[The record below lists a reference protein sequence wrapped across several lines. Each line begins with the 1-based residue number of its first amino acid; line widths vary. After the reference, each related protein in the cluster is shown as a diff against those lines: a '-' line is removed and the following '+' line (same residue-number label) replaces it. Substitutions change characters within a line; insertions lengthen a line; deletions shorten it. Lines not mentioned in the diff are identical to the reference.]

1 MKILLVVPAIGGI
14 YGGPS
19 KIALELAEALGNQG
33 IALDLVTTNA
43 NGSTDLNV
51 PLHTWIC
58 QGSYRIQYFPHW
70 HWKDYKISLSLTKW
84 LFKQVAD
91 YDLVHTI
98 ALFSYPILVTHWAC
112 QWHRVP
118 YVMNPQGMLEP
129 WALSYKAWK
138 KRLYYT
144 LLEKNAL
151 QKASA
156 IQMLAKREAENAAP
170 LDLSTP
176 FIIIPNGINQ
186 ADLENLPDADLFYQH
201 FPDTQ
206 NKTLLLFLG
215 RIDPKKGLDLLAPAF
230 AALHQQ
236 FPETHLVIAG
246 PDNVGFLP
254 KVQQLF
260 AEAGCLDAVTFTGMI
275 QGSLKYAALTA
286 ASVYVAPSYS
296 EGFSLSILEGM
307 AAGLPCVFTT
317 GCNFPEAKTAQVAH
331 VVDADSQKI
340 AAALTECLQHP
351 QQTKMMGDRARQFI
365 FEHYTWEQIAKQLI
379 QTYTAILTQTTVPIG

>member
-19 KIALELAEALGNQG
+19 KIALELAEALGAQG

-43 NGSTDLNV
+43 NGTIDLNV
-51 PLHTWIC
+51 PLQTWIC
-58 QGSYRIQYFPHW
+58 QGSYRIQYFPHG
-70 HWKDYKISLSLTKW
+70 HWKDYKISFSLTKW
-84 LFKQVAD
+84 LFKHVAD

-118 YVMNPQGMLEP
+118 YIMNPQGMLEP

-144 LLEKNAL
+144 LLEKPAL

-156 IQMLAKREAENAAP
+156 IQMLAKQEAENTKP
-170 LDLSTP
+170 LNLSTP
-176 FIIIPNGINQ
+176 FVIVPNGINQ
-186 ADLENLPDADLFYQH
+186 TDLENLPDANLFYQH

-230 AALHQQ
+230 ASLHQQ
-236 FPETHLVIAG
+236 FPDTHLVIAG

-254 KVQQLF
+254 KVHQFF

-317 GCNFPEAKTAQVAH
+317 GCNFPEAEIAQVAH
-331 VVDADSQKI
+331 VVDVDSQKI
-340 AAALTECLQHP
+340 AAALTECLQNP

-365 FEHYTWEQIAKQLI
+365 FEHYTWEQIARRLI
-379 QTYTAILTQTTVPIG
+379 QIYTGILTQNTVLIG